1 MLRLVSVILTLFI
14 LGISVMALSWINKL
28 EETMCKCS
36 EDYKRDYIKYYL
48 YVYILFLLL
57 TIAIAYVKLG
67 KTAKQIMKFVNV
79 VMIIGLILNTIF
91 AIMYIND
98 LRNCKCSED
107 IRRDIYYYLNII
119 YISFV
124 ALGLSISILGIVLG
138 MGVTAS
144 YSYSK

>member
-124 ALGLSISILGIVLG
+124 ALGLSISILALILG

>member
-1 MLRLVSVILTLFI
+1 MLRLISVILTLFI

-28 EETMCKCS
+28 EETLCKCS

-57 TIAIAYVKLG
+57 TIAFAYVKLG
-67 KTAKQIMKFVNV
+67 KTAKKIMNFVNV
-79 VMIIGLILNTIF
+79 IMIIGLILNTIF

-124 ALGLSISILGIVLG
+124 ALGASISILGL
-138 MGVTAS
+138 MFGVSVTTKL
-144 YSYSK
+144 Y

>member
-57 TIAIAYVKLG
+57 TIAISYVKLG

-124 ALGLSISILGIVLG
+124 ALGLSISILGLILG

>member
-1 MLRLVSVILTLFI
+1 
-14 LGISVMALSWINKL
+14 
-28 EETMCKCS
+28 
-36 EDYKRDYIKYYL
+36 L

-57 TIAIAYVKLG
+57 TIAFAYVKLG
-67 KTAKQIMKFVNV
+67 KTAKKIMNFVNA

-124 ALGLSISILGIVLG
+124 ALGASISILGLMLG
-138 MGVTAS
+138 VSVTTKL
-144 YSYSK
+144 Y